1 MSKAI
6 DRLSLLALKI
16 SSCSLPVKGV
26 AGEYGSKVR
35 TGTSEQL
42 CRGLEMGEGSQ
53 AGHGPQGGCE
63 FTIFNISYL
72 AQLFGFQILFK
83 NSTVCFQYLF
93 SFIFQ

>member
-1 MSKAI
+1 MSKGV

-35 TGTSEQL
+35 TGTLEQL

-53 AGHGPQGGCE
+53 AGHGPQGGCD
-63 FTIFNISYL
+63 FPMFNVKISCLLLIFFNVLVY
-72 AQLFGFQILFK
+72 
-83 NSTVCFQYLF
+83 
-93 SFIFQ
+93 